1 MPGIRLFGRRFN
13 FSSDDLTFPSLIDI
27 TLRLPL
33 LIIFIIFRIK
43 YESSNSTCPSSFYIG
58 YFYPLLSVYAVITI
72 ISSLICFVSLQGTPV
87 NNTRPRRHMP
97 FLIYIR
103 LFLVLIDIGINI
115 IGLIIIVQIFQICE
129 FLLRGII
136 ITSIVISYTAAIA
149 LFVILVFFIDLTGVV
164 SAEKKWKMRI
174 KFIFCCGRDYGN
186 KMKNCI
192 KFFFLLLICI
202 YRWTII
208 RYTKYY

>member
-33 LIIFIIFRIK
+33 LIIFIIFHIK
-43 YESSNSTCPSSFYIG
+43 DKSSNSTCPSSFYIG
-58 YFYPLLSVYAVITI
+58 YFYPLLSVYAVIII
-72 ISSLICFVSLQGTPV
+72 ISSLICFISLQGTPV
-87 NNTRPRRHMP
+87 NNIQPRRHIP

-115 IGLIIIVQIFQICE
+115 IGLIIIVRVFQTCE
-129 FLLRGII
+129 FLLRSTIL
-136 ITSIVISYTAAIA
+136 TSIVISYTAAIA
-149 LFVILVFFIDLTGVV
+149 LFIILVFFIDLTGVV

-174 KFIFCCGRDYGN
+174 KFLFCCGRDYGN
-186 KMKNCI
+186 KIKNY
-192 KFFFLLLICI
+192 FLLLICI

-208 RYTKYY
+208 R